1 MDLFATQETSHCTLW
16 FSLTHPAPL
25 GLDAMAMAEAV
36 PLCFPP
42 DCSASGSSGESLP
55 RMGSSRISSPLLDG
69 PFMVCGS
76 ASPTRRLYIGDSHPS
91 GSPLTDG

>member
-36 PLCFPP
+36 PVCFSP
-42 DCSASGSSGESLP
+42 DCSAPGSSRESLP
-55 RMGSSRISSPLLDG
+55 GSSRISSPLLAG

-76 ASPTRRLYIGDSHPS
+76 ASPTRRLYIGDSRPS